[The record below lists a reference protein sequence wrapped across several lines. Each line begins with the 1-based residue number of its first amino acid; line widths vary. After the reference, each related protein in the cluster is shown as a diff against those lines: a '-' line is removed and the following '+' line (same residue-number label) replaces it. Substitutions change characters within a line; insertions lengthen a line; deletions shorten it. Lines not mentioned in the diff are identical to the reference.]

1 MRAVAVQQNISDL
14 ILDAADRLLAR
25 YGYKKMT
32 IDDLAHEVGIGKGTI
47 YLHFRSKEEIVLSH
61 VDRIV
66 ERVLEPL
73 KAIAQ
78 SDAAP
83 AAKIREML
91 ITRVMFRF
99 DSVQHYT
106 ESISEVLRDLRS
118 ALLERRE
125 RYFELEADL
134 IATVLKE
141 GQSARAFRRQ
151 DVAETARALVV
162 ATNSLLPFSLST
174 RELGKRKD
182 VEQGVQR
189 IADLLV
195 HGL

>member
-1 MRAVAVQQNISDL
+1 MRAIAVQENIRDV
-14 ILDAADRLLAR
+14 ILDATDRLLAR

-32 IDDLAHEVGIGKGTI
+32 IDDLAQEVGIGKGTI

-66 ERVLEPL
+66 ERVLVPL
-73 KAIAQ
+73 NAIAQ
-78 SDAAP
+78 SDATP
-83 AAKIREML
+83 AEKIREML

-99 DSVQHYT
+99 DAVQHYT
-106 ESISEVLRDLRS
+106 ESISEVLRDLRT

-125 RYFELEADL
+125 RYFAQEAEL
-134 IATVLKE
+134 IASVLKD
-141 GQSARAFRRQ
+141 GQRTRAFRRN

-182 VEQGVQR
+182 VEQAAQR